1 MITRVGQCVF
11 TPARSRPR
19 VITDIGRFWRR
30 LPLFKAPALMSGPD
44 DVKPNSL
51 PEELDRALKRATDRT
66 LMALTSLRKA
76 VRKHVQDEKDAG
88 ATLPEIE
95 LELRAIIAKV
105 LEDAEG
111 RDSID
116 GERDTLAAQM
126 IKWSEGFYKK
136 KD

>member
-1 MITRVGQCVF
+1 M
-11 TPARSRPR
+11 S
-19 VITDIGRFWRR
+19 
-30 LPLFKAPALMSGPD
+30 APYRDGT
-44 DVKPNSL
+44 PNSL

-66 LMALTSLRKA
+66 VIALTSLRKA
-76 VRKHVQDEKDAG
+76 VRKHVEDERNAG

-116 GERDTLAAQM
+116 GERGTLATQM

>member
-1 MITRVGQCVF
+1 
-11 TPARSRPR
+11 
-19 VITDIGRFWRR
+19 
-30 LPLFKAPALMSGPD
+30 MSGPD
-44 DVKPNSL
+44 HNGTPNSL

-66 LMALTSLRKA
+66 LIALTSLRKA
-76 VRKHVQDEKDAG
+76 VRKHVKDEKDAG
-88 ATLPEIE
+88 ATLPQIE

-116 GERDTLAAQM
+116 GERDTLATQM

>member
-1 MITRVGQCVF
+1 
-11 TPARSRPR
+11 
-19 VITDIGRFWRR
+19 
-30 LPLFKAPALMSGPD
+30 MSGAD
-44 DVKPNSL
+44 HNGTPNSL

-66 LMALTSLRKA
+66 LIALTSLRKA

-88 ATLPEIE
+88 ATLPQIE

-116 GERDTLAAQM
+116 GERDTLATQM

>member
-1 MITRVGQCVF
+1 M
-11 TPARSRPR
+11 
-19 VITDIGRFWRR
+19 
-30 LPLFKAPALMSGPD
+30 ALPD
-44 DVKPNSL
+44 DGTRSSL

-76 VRKHVQDEKDAG
+76 VRKHVEDEKDAG

-111 RDSID
+111 RDSVD

-126 IKWSEGFYKK
+126 IKWGEGFYKK

>member
-1 MITRVGQCVF
+1 
-11 TPARSRPR
+11 
-19 VITDIGRFWRR
+19 VITQF
-30 LPLFKAPALMSGPD
+30 LALLATPLFLKAPQMSEPHEST
-44 DVKPNSL
+44 PSSL
-51 PEELDRALKRATDRT
+51 PDELDRALRRATDRT

-76 VRKHVQDEKDAG
+76 VRKHVQDEKNGG

-95 LELRAIIAKV
+95 MELREIIARV

-126 IKWSEGFYKK
+126 IKWSEGFYKTK
-136 KD
+136 Q

>member
-1 MITRVGQCVF
+1 
-11 TPARSRPR
+11 
-19 VITDIGRFWRR
+19 
-30 LPLFKAPALMSGPD
+30 MSGPD
-44 DVKPNSL
+44 GDTPNPL

-66 LMALTSLRKA
+66 LIALTSLRKA
-76 VRKHVQDEKDAG
+76 VRKHVEDGKDAG

-95 LELRAIIAKV
+95 LELREIIARV

-116 GERDTLAAQM
+116 GERDTLATQM

>member
-1 MITRVGQCVF
+1 
-11 TPARSRPR
+11 
-19 VITDIGRFWRR
+19 
-30 LPLFKAPALMSGPD
+30 MSGPD
-44 DVKPNSL
+44 DDGTPSPL
-51 PEELDRALKRATDRT
+51 PDELDRALRRATDRT
-66 LMALTSLRKA
+66 LIALTSLRKA
-76 VRKHVQDEKDAG
+76 VRKHVQDEKDSG

-116 GERDTLAAQM
+116 GERDTLATQM
-126 IKWSEGFYKK
+126 IKWSESFYKT

>member
-1 MITRVGQCVF
+1 MRFHTSAQSPTRDHSTLALLA
-11 TPARSRPR
+11 TPFLSH
-19 VITDIGRFWRR
+19 RR
-30 LPLFKAPALMSGPD
+30 QQMSPPNHD
-44 DVKPNSL
+44 DTPNSL
-51 PEELDRALKRATDRT
+51 PEELDRALRRATDRT
-66 LMALTSLRKA
+66 LLALTSLRKA
-76 VRKHVQDEKDAG
+76 VRKHVEDEKNAG
-88 ATLPEIE
+88 VTLPEIE

-126 IKWSEGFYKK
+126 IKWSEGFYKR

>member
-1 MITRVGQCVF
+1 
-11 TPARSRPR
+11 
-19 VITDIGRFWRR
+19 
-30 LPLFKAPALMSGPD
+30 MSGTDNGTPS
-44 DVKPNSL
+44 SL
-51 PEELDRALKRATDRT
+51 PEELDRALRRATDRT
-66 LMALTSLRKA
+66 LIALTSLRKA
-76 VRKHVQDEKDAG
+76 VRKHVQDEKDSG

-95 LELRAIIAKV
+95 MELREIIAKV

>member
-1 MITRVGQCVF
+1 
-11 TPARSRPR
+11 
-19 VITDIGRFWRR
+19 
-30 LPLFKAPALMSGPD
+30 MSGPGND
-44 DVKPNSL
+44 GTPNSL
-51 PEELDRALKRATDRT
+51 PEELDRALRRATDRT
-66 LMALTSLRKA
+66 LSALTALRKA

-95 LELRAIIAKV
+95 MELREIIARV
-105 LEDAEG
+105 LADAEG

-126 IKWSEGFYKK
+126 IKWSEGFYKT

>member
-1 MITRVGQCVF
+1 
-11 TPARSRPR
+11 
-19 VITDIGRFWRR
+19 
-30 LPLFKAPALMSGPD
+30 MSPPNHYD
-44 DVKPNSL
+44 TPNSL
-51 PEELDRALKRATDRT
+51 PEELDRALRRATDRT
-66 LMALTSLRKA
+66 LLALTSLRKA
-76 VRKHVQDEKDAG
+76 VRKHVEDEKNAG

-126 IKWSEGFYKK
+126 IKWSEGFYKR

>member
-1 MITRVGQCVF
+1 
-11 TPARSRPR
+11 
-19 VITDIGRFWRR
+19 
-30 LPLFKAPALMSGPD
+30 MSGPGHNGT
-44 DVKPNSL
+44 PNSL

-66 LMALTSLRKA
+66 LIALTSLRKA
-76 VRKHVQDEKDAG
+76 VRKHVEDEKDAG
-88 ATLPEIE
+88 ATLPQIE
-95 LELRAIIAKV
+95 SELRSIIAKV

-116 GERDTLAAQM
+116 GERDTLATQM